1 MGENRLVVELFF
13 EKPTFEEVSK
23 IASALEETGIKT
35 ILLPPED
42 RNINTHLVVEKS
54 DLEKARVK
62 LVEMGV
68 EMKEKEVALV
78 RMVNKPGSMA
88 EIVRKISDTG
98 INLTYAFSVTM
109 NDEFSYL
116 LLAGVDN
123 KAIVDLS
130 NQ

>member
-13 EKPTFEEVSK
+13 EKPSFEEVSK
-23 IASALEETGIKT
+23 TAVALEEAGIKT

-42 RNINTHLVVEKS
+42 RNINTHLVIEKS

-68 EMKEKEVALV
+68 KMKEKEVALV
-78 RMVNKPGSMA
+78 RMDNKPGAMA
-88 EIVRKISDTG
+88 DIVRKISDTG

-109 NDEFSYL
+109 NTEMSYL

-123 KAIVDLS
+123 KAIVELS